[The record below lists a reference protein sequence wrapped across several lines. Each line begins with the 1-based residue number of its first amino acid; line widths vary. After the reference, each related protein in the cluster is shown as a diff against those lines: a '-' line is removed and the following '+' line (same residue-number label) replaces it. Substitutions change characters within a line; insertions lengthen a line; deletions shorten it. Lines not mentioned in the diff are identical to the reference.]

1 MEEEEEEERRMRK
14 RRREGGRS
22 GAAVLTRANRVAKS
36 RNQSSTLM
44 DEVISGRGR
53 EEKMTYLWVQYTRY
67 IYINKPG
74 NWVISKFDL
83 EVALESEAQHKTGY
97 RGTKRRLRRSRP
109 TARRERRV
117 LNRLYVSVF
126 DYGVH

>member
-53 EEKMTYLWVQYTRY
+53 EEKMTYQPAVEQT
-67 IYINKPG
+67 N
-74 NWVISKFDL
+74 
-83 EVALESEAQHKTGY
+83 H
-97 RGTKRRLRRSRP
+97 
-109 TARRERRV
+109 
-117 LNRLYVSVF
+117 
-126 DYGVH
+126 